1 MNSKVDNIINI
12 GLVHIGKREKSGLQI
27 LEKLKQHNYSVKQ
40 WDVLDGADN
49 LNQLDEVDVIVVNIG
64 MVTFEYDDLLTKL
77 FDKDIK
83 IIINE
88 ATLSNKLSGM
98 KRVSWERHL
107 LNKIDPSFSILPN
120 SREKSIEKDKMV
132 DLNNCGVS
140 SVWILA
146 ASIGGPEAIQKFLA
160 EFNGTES
167 VLFIIIQHMDKEF
180 LPMMTQQFNKN
191 CQFNVEIPVSG
202 IKILPSS
209 CLIHP
214 TDENIKI
221 YQNGLLELEVINDV
235 YGYTPCI
242 DECTK
247 YLLGHIKNLNMAI
260 FSGMS
265 KDGVAAAK
273 MIKDKGNRVIT
284 QSESSCVLSTIIEG
298 VKKTIT
304 VDFDGAPQEMAQY
317 IINTNDSSFKNYV
330 NVNEEIKNG
339 K

>member
-1 MNSKVDNIINI
+1 MNNKINNISI

-40 WDVLDGADN
+40 WDVLDGTDN
-49 LNQLDEVDVIVVNIG
+49 LNQLENVDVIVVNIG
-64 MVTFEYDDLLTKL
+64 LVVFEYDDLLIKL
-77 FDKDIK
+77 FDTDIK

-88 ATLSNKLSGM
+88 AALSNKLSGM

-107 LNKIDPSFSILPN
+107 LNKIDPTFSILPN
-120 SREKSIEKDKMV
+120 SSEVNTKSCKIV
-132 DLNNCGVS
+132 DLNNFGIK

-160 EFNGTES
+160 EFDGTEP
-167 VLFIIIQHMDKEF
+167 VLFILIQHMDKEF
-180 LPMMTQQFNKN
+180 LPMMAQQFNKSS
-191 CQFNVEIPVSG
+191 QFDVEIPISG
-202 IKILPSS
+202 MKILPSS

-221 YQNGLLELEVINDV
+221 TTKGLLELEVIHDV

-242 DECTK
+242 DECCK
-247 YLLGHIKNLNMAI
+247 YLLSSIKYLNMAI

-273 MIKDKGNRVIT
+273 MIKKFGNQVIT
-284 QSESSCVLSTIIEG
+284 QNESSCVLSTIIEG
-298 VKKTIT
+298 AKKIIT
-304 VDFDGAPQEMAQY
+304 VDFDGTPQEMARY
-317 IINTNDSSFKNYV
+317 IIKTNDSSTKNYT